1 MAVGKADE
9 MERPYRNAPAIM
21 IGHRAMSH
29 KLITRTPPRKGTL
42 DCGQN
47 APSQRTVEELLKTAM
62 SKLLPTQPTMSTAK
76 ICAAEK

>member
-9 MERPYRNAPAIM
+9 MERPYRNAPVIV
-21 IGHRAMSH
+21 IGAMSDE
-29 KLITRTPPRKGTL
+29 LITPTPSRKGTL
-42 DCGQN
+42 DCGHN

-62 SKLLPTQPTMSTAK
+62 SRLLPTQPTMSTAK